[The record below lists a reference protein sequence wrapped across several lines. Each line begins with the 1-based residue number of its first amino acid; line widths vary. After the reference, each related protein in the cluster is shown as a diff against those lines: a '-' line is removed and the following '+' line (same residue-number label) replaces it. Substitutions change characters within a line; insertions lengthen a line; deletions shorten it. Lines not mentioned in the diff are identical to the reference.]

1 MPMRRLL
8 LLLSMWLLSA
18 AGVAR
23 AEGDWTGTWETHW
36 RDSGGQLIL
45 EQEGDTV
52 IGRYPLQH
60 GRIEGKTRVDVRG
73 SLLEG
78 RWFVGTQSG
87 KFIAVLSRDKR
98 TFTGR
103 LDDSDW
109 WTGVRTLRPD
119 PPPRID
125 LTSPREA
132 FTSFVI
138 AGNRARS
145 GNDDSWGAAAEAIDF
160 GKAPGL
166 TSRSEQLRH
175 VHSLFTLIDLTTF
188 RYGSIPDPPSGAD
201 SATLRLE
208 QLRSNVVLT
217 LAMRRDG
224 EGKWRIL
231 VPSDDEMRATR
242 TALLAVHGGK
252 PPAADAFRRL
262 QNPRDTMRAFL
273 EGMADWDGNGRALA
287 LATLDLSGFPELLRR
302 TNGEVSAHFLR
313 RVLDHIGLVGLQSIP
328 NDGASRD
335 PYVHFV
341 HDAGSIV
348 IAPAGAAAD
357 APWQFTAETI
367 AHIRDLY
374 LVTERLPPPRATPPG
389 FIPESAFFTLRGH
402 VAASAPILLGRLR
415 HLEYWQLLGALTVFA
430 AALGVAWVG
439 ATLVCSGLRRLP
451 GATAAPRWFF
461 WALHL
466 LMTLALMSPVPG
478 IFGMAEGFREY
489 SIPFWGVVA
498 CIAAGVVAWHLLY
511 TAGRVLAA
519 LAKRTTTPTDDI
531 VVTLLLASARLGI
544 VVASALGAAFFLSI
558 PATNLLAG
566 LGIGGLAL
574 AFASRETLANF
585 FGAGILVSDRPFR
598 RGDWIRTGD
607 IEGSVELVGIR
618 STRVRTA
625 QDSVVFVP
633 NGKLVDSTINNLGTR
648 RHRLVK
654 LQLLVTAGGTPEKLE
669 AFTAALRQ
677 RIADDQAFVA
687 SRTDVGV
694 AAIGQ
699 TGITVDLTTYAGV
712 STDSAETAAR
722 HALLLDVVR
731 LAETSGL
738 TLGSGMARPA
748 T

>member
-36 RDSGGQLIL
+36 RDSGGQMIL

-175 VHSLFTLIDLTTF
+175 VRSLFALIDLTTF

-313 RVLDHIGLVGLQSIP
+313 RVSDCSRSPTTAPAATPTSTSSTMREASSSRPPAQPPMRHGSSP
-328 NDGASRD
+328 PRPSPTFATSTSSPSASRHRG
-335 PYVHFV
+335 PRRR
-341 HDAGSIV
+341 GSFPKALSSRCV
-348 IAPAGAAAD
+348 G
-357 APWQFTAETI
+357 TS
-367 AHIRDLY
+367 
-374 LVTERLPPPRATPPG
+374 PRPHRFSSVGCATWNTG
-389 FIPESAFFTLRGH
+389 S
-402 VAASAPILLGRLR
+402 
-415 HLEYWQLLGALTVFA
+415 
-430 AALGVAWVG
+430 
-439 ATLVCSGLRRLP
+439 C
-451 GATAAPRWFF
+451 
-461 WALHL
+461 
-466 LMTLALMSPVPG
+466 
-478 IFGMAEGFREY
+478 
-489 SIPFWGVVA
+489 
-498 CIAAGVVAWHLLY
+498 
-511 TAGRVLAA
+511 
-519 LAKRTTTPTDDI
+519 
-531 VVTLLLASARLGI
+531 SAR
-544 VVASALGAAFFLSI
+544 
-558 PATNLLAG
+558 
-566 LGIGGLAL
+566 
-574 AFASRETLANF
+574 
-585 FGAGILVSDRPFR
+585 
-598 RGDWIRTGD
+598 
-607 IEGSVELVGIR
+607 
-618 STRVRTA
+618 
-625 QDSVVFVP
+625 
-633 NGKLVDSTINNLGTR
+633 
-648 RHRLVK
+648 
-654 LQLLVTAGGTPEKLE
+654 
-669 AFTAALRQ
+669 
-677 RIADDQAFVA
+677 
-687 SRTDVGV
+687 
-694 AAIGQ
+694 
-699 TGITVDLTTYAGV
+699 
-712 STDSAETAAR
+712 
-722 HALLLDVVR
+722 
-731 LAETSGL
+731 
-738 TLGSGMARPA
+738 
-748 T
+748 

>member
-1 MPMRRLL
+1 MRRLL
-8 LLLSMWLLSA
+8 LLLLLLCA

-23 AEGDWTGTWETHW
+23 AEGDWSGTWETHW
-36 RDSGGQLIL
+36 RGSGGHMVI
-45 EQEGDTV
+45 EQEGATV
-52 IGRYPLQH
+52 TGRYPLYH
-60 GRIEGKTRVDVRG
+60 GRLEGKARLDARG
-73 SLLEG
+73 SLVEG

-87 KFIAVLSRDKR
+87 TFIAVLSRDKR

-103 LDDSDW
+103 FDDGDW
-109 WTGVRTLRPD
+109 WTGVRILQPD
-119 PPPRID
+119 LPLRID

-138 AGNRARS
+138 AGNRGRS
-145 GNDDSWGAAAEAIDF
+145 GNDDAWGAAAEAVDF
-160 GKAPGL
+160 GTAAGPVLRG
-166 TSRSEQLRH
+166 EQLHEVRN
-175 VHSLFTLIDLTTF
+175 LFALIDLTTF
-188 RYGSIPDPPSGAD
+188 RYGSIPDPAPGAD
-201 SATLRLE
+201 SVMLRLE
-208 QLRSNVVLT
+208 QLRSNVVLPLT
-217 LAMRRDG
+217 VRRDG
-224 EGKWRIL
+224 EGRWRIVL
-231 VPSDDEMRATR
+231 PGEDEMRAAR

-252 PPAADAFRRL
+252 PPATDAFRQL

-287 LATLDLSGFPELLRR
+287 LSTLDLSAYPELLRR

-328 NDGASRD
+328 NDGTSRD

-341 HDAGSIV
+341 HGAGGIV
-348 IAPAGAAAD
+348 IAPAGAGAD
-357 APWQFTAETI
+357 ARWQFTSETI
-367 AHIRDLY
+367 ASIRELY

-402 VAASAPILLGRLR
+402 VAQSAPILLGRVR
-415 HLEYWQLLGALTVFA
+415 HLEYWQLLGALIVFA
-430 AALGVAWVG
+430 SALVVAWIV
-439 ATLVCSGLRRLP
+439 ATLICSGLRRLP

-461 WALHL
+461 WSLHVL
-466 LMTLALMSPVPG
+466 ITLAAMSPVPG
-478 IFGMAEGFREY
+478 ILGMAEGYREY
-489 SIPFWGVVA
+489 SIPLWGVVA

-511 TAGRVLAA
+511 TAGRVLAT

-558 PATNLLAG
+558 PTTNLLAG

-574 AFASRETLANF
+574 AFASRETLSNF

-598 RGDWIRTGD
+598 RGDWIKTGD
-607 IEGSVELVGIR
+607 IEGAVELVGIR

-677 RIADDQAFVA
+677 RIANDQAFVA
-687 SRTDVGV
+687 SHTVVGV
-694 AAIGQ
+694 AGIGQ
-699 TGITVDLTTYAGV
+699 TGITVDLTTYV
-712 STDSAETAAR
+712 ELSSDSAESAAR

-731 LAETSGL
+731 MAEQSGL
-738 TLGSGMARPA
+738 TLGNGMARPA
-748 T
+748 A